1 MNQNQHEWEQEMP
14 PEFQSAINR
23 VRANPPP
30 PESVERFIRIAAG
43 IEITAAE
50 WKRGG
55 FTKWI
60 WIGALL
66 SLVLPAIVALRY
78 FPELDRRAIGPIVA
92 GVIATLVFVNFFGG
106 WARSRRNAGAILLD
120 CGNIPSRGFLT
131 FFAAIFLALTLGSI
145 TFAVKN
151 VATIF
156 SPEGAIAIAWIG
168 LCLATLVYQ
177 CMTIWGRLQFRS
189 NGIWCYIGLVP
200 WKQVVSWNWTG
211 RTGSTLLVKSKSR
224 FGRLTTGA
232 LPIPPDRK
240 ARVEDLLTTHTGKAP
255 LDSSPDTNPN
265 TPGRS

>member
-1 MNQNQHEWEQEMP
+1 MP
-14 PEFQSAINR
+14 REFQSAISR
-23 VRANPPP
+23 VRGNPPP
-30 PESVERFIRIAAG
+30 AESVERFIRIAAG
-43 IEITAAE
+43 IEITADE
-50 WKRGG
+50 WKRAG

-66 SLVLPAIVALRY
+66 SLVVPAIVALRY
-78 FPELDRRAIGPIVA
+78 FPELDRRAIGPIAA
-92 GVIATLVFVNFFGG
+92 GVIATLVFVNFFAG

-131 FFAAIFLALTLGSI
+131 FFAAIFLALTIGSI

-156 SPEGAIAIAWIG
+156 STEGAIAIAWIG
-168 LCLATLVYQ
+168 LCLATLAYQ
-177 CMTIWGRLQFRS
+177 CMTICGRLQFRS

-211 RTGSTLLVKSKSR
+211 STGATLLVRSKSR

-232 LPIPPDRK
+232 VPIPLELK
-240 ARVEDLLTTHTGKAP
+240 TQVEELMTTHTGKGP
-255 LDSSPDTNPN
+255 SDGQLDP
-265 TPGRS
+265 TPRQS